1 MAAVFKVSQS
11 EWVKRGFSDTDYIA
25 LLNNGYQVIWT
36 EGGGAWTL
44 RDKDGIT
51 YGKATAKSQSGG
63 YAVAPD
69 VLFAAKFK
77 DVTGNVFVQ
86 GFVNKTKNSPS
97 KSPQP
102 KQSLADALMSHHSN
116 AQQPPASPDLN
127 LTTVT
132 DVGVAI
138 PGTSS
143 TYTSYMIS
151 DDCNIAYRWTGKGLS
166 IRAEKFTPAAA
177 KALEEWGLDL
187 KKGKR
192 PYASTHLQITD
203 KKLVPRTLGSL
214 AACVLT
220 GAPDKILAKEKI

>member
-1 MAAVFKVSQS
+1 
-11 EWVKRGFSDTDYIA
+11 
-25 LLNNGYQVIWT
+25 
-36 EGGGAWTL
+36 
-44 RDKDGIT
+44 
-51 YGKATAKSQSGG
+51 
-63 YAVAPD
+63 
-69 VLFAAKFK
+69 
-77 DVTGNVFVQ
+77 VQ

-214 AACVLT
+214 VAGFGVDTRLRREVLFPRFVRHHQIDIARVITAAGDSPIGPLCM
-220 GAPDKILAKEKI
+220 LAIPEQARHHLRA